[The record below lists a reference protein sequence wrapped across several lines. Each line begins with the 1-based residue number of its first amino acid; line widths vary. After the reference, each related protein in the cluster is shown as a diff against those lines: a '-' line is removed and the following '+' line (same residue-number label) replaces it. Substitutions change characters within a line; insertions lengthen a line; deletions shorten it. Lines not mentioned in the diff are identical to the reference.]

1 MANLPSIK
9 YKTERNDKMKLEI
22 VIIGGAG
29 HVGLPLALTFA
40 SKGKKVGIYDINGET
55 LDSIKHGKMPF
66 VEEGAG
72 KILKKVINKNL
83 FVHNN
88 LNIIRQA
95 KVVIVVIGT
104 PVDEHLN
111 PKFAEIKKFFLE
123 YIQYFRSGQT
133 IILRSTVYPGTTDKV
148 AELLK
153 EKRVKVNLCFCP
165 ERIAEGKA
173 IKEIFELPQII
184 SGATKKAEK
193 EAIKLFRPICKDIIV
208 LSPLAAEL
216 AKLFTNV
223 YRYIHFSIAN
233 QFYMIANDYG
243 FNFYEIYKAM
253 TYNYPRAKSLPSPG
267 FTAGPC
273 LFKDTMQL
281 AAFNNYNFYLGH
293 TAMLINEGLPN
304 YLVLSLK
311 KKYDLSKK
319 KVGIL
324 GMAFKANCDDKR
336 ESLSYKLKKICEME
350 CNKVYC
356 SDVYIKEQG
365 FMGPNELIRKS
376 DLVIIGAPHKEYKK
390 LKIPRKKLVD
400 IWNFYKKGA
409 IR

>member
-1 MANLPSIK
+1 MNP
-9 YKTERNDKMKLEI
+9 EI

-29 HVGLPLALTFA
+29 HVGLPLALVFA
-40 SKGKKVGIYDINGET
+40 SKGKKVGIFDINRQT
-55 LDSIKHGKMPF
+55 LNKISKGQMPF
-66 VEEGAG
+66 REEGAEQ
-72 KILKKVINKNL
+72 ILKKVINKTL
-83 FVHNN
+83 FVHDNP
-88 LNIIRQA
+88 NIIKQA
-95 KVVIVVIGT
+95 KIVIVVIGT

-111 PKFAEIKKFFLE
+111 PEFASIKKFFTGF
-123 YIQYFRSGQT
+123 IPYFKTGQT

-148 AELLK
+148 AELFK
-153 EKRVKVNLCFCP
+153 ENKVNVNLCFCP

-173 IKEIFELPQII
+173 IKEIFDLPQIV
-184 SGATKKAEK
+184 SGTTKKAEE
-193 EAIKLFRPICKDIIV
+193 EAKKLFKLICKDTIV

-243 FNFYEIYKAM
+243 LDFYEIYKAM
-253 TYNYPRAKSLPSPG
+253 TRNYPRASSLPRPG

-304 YLVLSLK
+304 YIVSSLK

-319 KVGIL
+319 TVGIL

-350 CNKVYC
+350 VKRVYC
-356 SDVYIKEQG
+356 SDVYIKEEG
-365 FMGPNELIRKS
+365 FVGAKELIQKS
-376 DLVIIGAPHKEYKK
+376 DLVIIGAPHKEYKN
-390 LKIPRKKLVD
+390 LKVPKNKLVD
-400 IWNFYKKGA
+400 IWDFYKKGA
-409 IR
+409 SK